1 MDKSK
6 VKDALET
13 INDAIFE
20 LNNGETSSEDYYWWR
35 AVLNTF
41 GYDVDNGEIV
51 PERYSD
57 GRIVGTKC

>member
-1 MDKSK
+1 MDKAK

-13 INDAIFE
+13 INDAIYE
-20 LNNGETSSEDYYWWR
+20 LNNGETDAEDYYWWR

-57 GRIVGTKC
+57 GRIVGMKC

>member
-1 MDKSK
+1 MDKAK

-13 INDAIFE
+13 INNAIYE
-20 LNNGETSSEDYYWWR
+20 LNNGKKDAKDYNWWR
-35 AVLNTF
+35 TVLNTF

-57 GRIVGTKC
+57 GRIVGMKC